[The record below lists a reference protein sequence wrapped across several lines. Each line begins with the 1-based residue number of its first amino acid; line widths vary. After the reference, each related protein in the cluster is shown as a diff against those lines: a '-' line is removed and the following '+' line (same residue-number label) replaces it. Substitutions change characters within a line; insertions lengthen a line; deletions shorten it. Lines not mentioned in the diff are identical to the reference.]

1 MTMEKISFE
10 VNGSDVVIKPDDYR
24 NVRVEIDGV
33 ELSDLIEEIDDDDSI
48 LEVIGTDS
56 VATWISNNNKM
67 IDVLDE
73 LVTQEIAEYL
83 ESRGWKVHWIE

>member
-1 MTMEKISFE
+1 MEKISFE

-33 ELSDLIEEIDDDDSI
+33 ELSDLIEEIDDDNSI

-67 IDVLDE
+67 VDVLDE